1 MKTVQE
7 DLLDRRAHKNIIFP
21 MHLLMYSVRGKKK
34 KSKEYAGAQIHTV
47 LRKLGKCLGG
57 GPEKAKN
64 S

>member
-1 MKTVQE
+1 MNE
-7 DLLDRRAHKNIIFP
+7 DSSGRFVRPESPQKHNFSYASINVL
-21 MHLLMYSVRGKKK
+21 RGKKK